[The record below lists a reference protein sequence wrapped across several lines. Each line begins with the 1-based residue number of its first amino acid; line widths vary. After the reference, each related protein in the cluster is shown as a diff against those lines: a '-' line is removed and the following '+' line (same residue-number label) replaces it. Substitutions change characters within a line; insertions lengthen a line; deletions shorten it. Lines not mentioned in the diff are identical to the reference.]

1 MVRSDTIAPA
11 DPPRPDPPRA
21 DRRRQRRTTIYGAF
35 AATRLALA
43 RSQLE
48 VSARFD
54 PEMRFWFARFEL
66 YVALLIMMD
75 NWYSTSI
82 DDEPEV
88 RATRLSNLISQM
100 PCSYTKARQLIDDS
114 AELGYAEIK
123 PGLSDHRIKIVMP
136 TQKTI
141 EIWEAYWDE
150 AKTIMEDTGLVDLLV
165 DDRLASEAAGDRP
178 SR

>member
-1 MVRSDTIAPA
+1 MKKA
-11 DPPRPDPPRA
+11 DPIIQHVVIRHMIVG
-21 DRRRQRRTTIYGAF
+21 TVTIIICIGF
-35 AATRLALA
+35 WFSRLDW
-43 RSQLE
+43 
-48 VSARFD
+48 D

-114 AELGYAEIK
+114 AELGYAQIR

-150 AKTIMEDTGLVDLLV
+150 AKAIMEDTGLVDLLV
-165 DDRLASEAAGDRP
+165 DDRLASEATGDRAP
-178 SR
+178 R

>member
-1 MVRSDTIAPA
+1 MDRQKRRSGSV
-11 DPPRPDPPRA
+11 
-21 DRRRQRRTTIYGAF
+21 YGAF

-75 NWYSTSI
+75 NWYSATA
-82 DDEPEV
+82 DEEQEA

-114 AELGYAEIK
+114 VELGYADIR
-123 PGLSDHRIKIVMP
+123 PAQSDHRVKIVIP
-136 TQKTI
+136 TERTI
-141 EIWEAYWDE
+141 RIWQAYWDE
-150 AKTIMEDTGLVDLLV
+150 AKAIMEDTGLVEMLV
-165 DDRLASEAAGDRP
+165 EERLAADADARP
-178 SR
+178 KD

>member
-1 MVRSDTIAPA
+1 MA
-11 DPPRPDPPRA
+11 DFRR
-21 DRRRQRRTTIYGAF
+21 DRQLQRRASIYGAF

-82 DDEPEV
+82 DDEPEA

-114 AELGYAEIK
+114 VELGYAWIK
-123 PGLSDHRIKIVMP
+123 PGTSDHRVKVVIPTEKTIKIWR
-136 TQKTI
+136 T
-141 EIWEAYWDE
+141 YWDE
-150 AKTIMEDTGLVDLLV
+150 AKAIMEDTGLIDMLV
-165 DDRLASEAAGDRP
+165 EERLAATVSSDG
-178 SR
+178 

>member
-1 MVRSDTIAPA
+1 MAGVSALERRPVRRGS
-11 DPPRPDPPRA
+11 
-21 DRRRQRRTTIYGAF
+21 IYGAF

-48 VSARFD
+48 VSARYD

-75 NWYSTSI
+75 NWYATTA
-82 DDEPEV
+82 DAEPDA

-114 AELGYAEIK
+114 VELGYAEIK
-123 PGLSDHRIKIVMP
+123 PAASDHRVKIVLP
-136 TQKTI
+136 TERTI
-141 EIWEAYWDE
+141 RIWQAYWDE
-150 AKTIMEDTGLVDLLV
+150 AKAIMDDTGLVEMLV
-165 DDRLASEAAGDRP
+165 EETLAARAAAAN
-178 SR
+178 